1 MYYVFTKC
9 YHVPINRHKRLE
21 RVNQLCS
28 DTFKVQVIKESL
40 SQGKVNLFRE
50 ELANA

>member
-1 MYYVFTKC
+1 MNIITFVSIAT
-9 YHVPINRHKRLE
+9 IILE

-28 DTFKVQVIKESL
+28 DTLKVQVIKESL
-40 SQGKVNLFRE
+40 SQGKVNFFRE